1 MKLLPFPPSFSH
13 TRVTKFYLEWLALA
27 AAEEPEDFSSCHGRA
42 AEVGRPFRGK
52 LTGPG
57 IR

>member
-1 MKLLPFPPSFSH
+1 
-13 TRVTKFYLEWLALA
+13 VLAA
-27 AAEEPEDFSSCHGRA
+27 AAEESEDFSSCCLSHGRA
-42 AEVGRPFRGK
+42 AEVSRPFRGK

>member
-1 MKLLPFPPSFSH
+1 M
-13 TRVTKFYLEWLALA
+13 LAA
-27 AAEEPEDFSSCHGRA
+27 AAEESEDFSSCCLSHGRA
-42 AEVGRPFRGK
+42 AEVSRPFRGK